1 MSDFFCLK
9 YQRLVSATSMSTR
22 YLRVLLVS
30 ARYRELVFIWLC
42 STISFFLKFIYLFLN
57 IPKNVYV
64 HPQKFE
70 NSLSAC
76 IWLQARWTPV
86 FASMGGVQ
94 LSVLEPLKGKD
105 KQPFYSPYE
114 FISYCASSQNLPKR
128 HSNPDDLK
136 EVLACLHCEVAMTH
150 FFKIRMNSCTDM
162 LILSNYIKIYIYCVS
177 VLIKCGM
184 DGFF

>member
-1 MSDFFCLK
+1 M
-9 YQRLVSATSMSTR
+9 
-22 YLRVLLVS
+22 
-30 ARYRELVFIWLC
+30 
-42 STISFFLKFIYLFLN
+42 
-57 IPKNVYV
+57 YV

-162 LILSNYIKIYIYCVS
+162 LILSNYIQIYIYCVS

-184 DGFF
+184 DGVFFMLKFRTQIHFLQTFCVYLKNVNVFLLKFGISCIMLYRQT